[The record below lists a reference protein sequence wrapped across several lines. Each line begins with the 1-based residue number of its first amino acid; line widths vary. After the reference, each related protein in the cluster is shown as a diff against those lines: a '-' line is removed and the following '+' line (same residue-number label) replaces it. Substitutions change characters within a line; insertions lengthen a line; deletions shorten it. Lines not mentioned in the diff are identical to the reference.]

1 VAVSVSGD
9 TTGANLLTFEFGHAT
24 GAGVAALGQRTPNG
38 HNLLGDD
45 PAKRTWRTTG
55 VDASDVPAGADRVRI
70 RAVDGSTDTFGWLAF
85 TGPRLRSVVG
95 VTAFL
100 ADNGP
105 VLTAWP
111 MGYVFPCVHNIAEV
125 SGGVAETPRTVI
137 ESPRPRATEDRQ
149 RDIGGTFAELN
160 MFGQLHEVPSRL
172 RDHPDV
178 DWGSVWV
185 SRDTAARDSY
195 QRTISRTIVP
205 GAGATRGQR
214 PER

>member
-1 VAVSVSGD
+1 MS
-9 TTGANLLTFEFGHAT
+9 
-24 GAGVAALGQRTPNG
+24 
-38 HNLLGDD
+38 GDD
-45 PAKRTWRTTG
+45 PAKPTWRTTG

-95 VTAFL
+95 LTAFL

-137 ESPRPRATEDRQ
+137 ESPRPRATEDRL
-149 RDIGGTFAELN
+149 RDIGGTFAELD
-160 MFGQLHEVPSRL
+160 MSASCTKFPA
-172 RDHPDV
+172 D
-178 DWGSVWV
+178 
-185 SRDTAARDSY
+185 
-195 QRTISRTIVP
+195 
-205 GAGATRGQR
+205 
-214 PER
+214 